1 MTHEDAVALI
11 RDGVPSSGGTWAD
24 LGAGSGV
31 FTRALA
37 DLLGEAGVV
46 IAVDR
51 QASVNALGRDAG
63 AKSAEIRALRADFA
77 KPLALPLLDGVSMA
91 NALHFARD
99 AETVLRPV
107 LERVRSTGTLLLV
120 EYDLDRGTPWIP
132 HPVSFARFAEL
143 ARTLGLVDVR
153 EVGRTRSRYGP
164 RDIYAAAA
172 RKR

>member
-11 RDGVPSSGGTWAD
+11 RDGVPFPGGTWAD

-37 DLLGEAGVV
+37 DVLGDAGVV
-46 IAVDR
+46 VAVDR
-51 QASVNALGRDAG
+51 RPTERGLRRDAG
-63 AKSAEIRALRADFA
+63 RGSAEIRTLRADFA
-77 KPLALPLLDGVSMA
+77 GPLALPLLDGVSMA
-91 NALHFARD
+91 NALHFAPD
-99 AETVLRPV
+99 AETVLGRV
-107 LERVRSTGTLLLV
+107 LARVRAHGTLLLV

-132 HPVSFARFAEL
+132 HPVPFARLEEL
-143 ARTLGLVDVR
+143 ARSVGLVDVR
-153 EVGRTRSRYGP
+153 EVGRMRSRYGR